1 MWKNKLILFLSL
13 FVNSLF
19 AQTQKSDTIY
29 VYEEV
34 IIRDTV
40 YIERPLGK
48 SKIDKILVTP
58 EKKGKKG
65 QITIIQNNRKTV
77 VPIDSLEIQ
86 NKRNRFT
93 DDWKFG
99 SKIYLN
105 TCSNTL
111 LKEFNAGNQINVG
124 AGFFVR
130 KTLFHNNFSI
140 GTGIEAS
147 ITANPNELNNA
158 ATNSYLNGY
167 YFAEDG
173 SPRLFNSISSK
184 GFQLQIPLQFYWKIK
199 KFTPTIG
206 VFGNLSNYESTF
218 MGSSGNLPLSLDE
231 TQKYSSRMYFFGY
244 LAQLEYSFNNNWSV
258 ALNYSFSNANNIVF
272 QRDKEA
278 FSVAK
283 KLTQNSFGM
292 QLLYHF

>member
-1 MWKNKLILFLSL
+1 MLKNKLLLFLLL
-13 FVNSLF
+13 FVNCLC
-19 AQTQKSDTIY
+19 AQTQKTDTIY

-40 YIERPLGK
+40 YIERPLAK
-48 SKIDKILVTP
+48 LKIDKIVVTP
-58 EKKGKKG
+58 EKKGKKA
-65 QITIIQNNRKTV
+65 QITIIQNNKKTV

-86 NKRNRFT
+86 NKKNSII

-111 LKEFNAGNQINVG
+111 LKEFNADNQFNAGV
-124 AGFFVR
+124 GFFVR

-140 GTGIEAS
+140 GTGIEGGFT
-147 ITANPNELNNA
+147 INPNGLNNA
-158 ATNSYLNGY
+158 ATDSYLNGY

-173 SPRLFNSISSK
+173 SPLLFNSISSK

-199 KFTPTIG
+199 KFTPSIG

-218 MGSSGNLPLSLDE
+218 IGSSGNLPISLDE
-231 TQKYSSRMYFFGY
+231 TQKYSSRMYFIGY
-244 LAQLEYSFNNNWSV
+244 LAQLEYSINKNLSV
-258 ALNYSFSNANNIVF
+258 ALNYYFSNANNIVF
-272 QRDKEA
+272 RRDKEA
-278 FSVAK
+278 FSVSK
-283 KLTQNSFGM
+283 KLTQNSFGTN
-292 QLLYHF
+292 LLYHF

>member
-1 MWKNKLILFLSL
+1 MWKSKFVFYLLF
-13 FVNSLF
+13 FVNCLF
-19 AQTQKSDTIY
+19 AQTQKTDTIY

-48 SKIDKILVTP
+48 TKIDKILVTP
-58 EKKGKKG
+58 EKKGKKA
-65 QITIIQNNRKTV
+65 QITIIQNNKKTV

-86 NKRNRFT
+86 NKKNSFI

-105 TCSNTL
+105 ISSNTL
-111 LKEFNAGNQINVG
+111 LKEFNASNQFNVG
-124 AGFFVR
+124 VGFFVR

-140 GTGIEAS
+140 GTGFEGG
-147 ITANPNELNNA
+147 ITVNPNELNNA
-158 ATNSYLNGY
+158 ATDSYLNGY

-184 GFQLQIPLQFYWKIK
+184 GFQVQIPLQFYWKIK
-199 KFTPTIG
+199 KLTPSVG
-206 VFGNLSNYESTF
+206 FFGNLSNYESTF
-218 MGSSGNLPLSLDE
+218 MGSSGNLPISLEE

-244 LAQLEYSFNNNWSV
+244 LAQLEYSINNNWSV

-283 KLTQNSFGM
+283 KLTQYSFGM
-292 QLLYHF
+292 HLLYHF